1 MCDASVTSVTSV
13 TRPLRS
19 VSIPDTGRYF
29 WYIPVFL
36 VCIPVLINLGGYFDY
51 SPGCIPVNGTHCGFT
66 ADRAQGRRAAP
77 GFGSAS
83 AFRIVYRITA
93 IFAHFAASRR
103 QIGATE
109 KPQTIVFLR
118 PASPVSARTQLAS
131 RVR

>member
-1 MCDASVTSVTSV
+1 MRCRYVRYVRYTSVTGCLSQ
-13 TRPLRS
+13 
-19 VSIPDTGRYF
+19 
-29 WYIPVFL
+29 IPVFL
-36 VCIPVLINLGGYFDY
+36 VYIPVLINLGGYFDY

-103 QIGATE
+103 QSGATE
-109 KPQTIVFLR
+109 APNYSFA
-118 PASPVSARTQLAS
+118 ASAS
-131 RVR
+131 EMKFFWDIPLLHAT